1 MPSSLVFRVV
11 LSDQVDDAA
20 RVALRQLWA
29 EAFGDR
35 FDDHDADHAYGGVHV
50 LATADGEL
58 VGHASAVPRR
68 IRTGDDWWDVGY
80 VEAVATRPTAQRSGV
95 GAAVMRLLHE
105 EIDVRWPIAFLSTGR
120 ARDFYLRLGWEVW
133 QGPTAVLTDAGEVA
147 TDEEHGGILVRR
159 TGSSAGLD
167 LDLSLTCEDRP
178 GDAW

>member
-1 MPSSLVFRVV
+1 MSLRVV
-11 LSDQVDDAA
+11 TSDQLEET
-20 RVALRQLWA
+20 LRAGLRRLWE

-50 LATADGEL
+50 LATDGDEI

-68 IRTGDDWWDVGY
+68 IRIGSEWWDAAY
-80 VEAVATRPTAQRSGV
+80 VEAVATRPALQRAGV
-95 GAAVMRLLHE
+95 GTAVMRRLHE
-105 EIDVRWPIAFLSTGR
+105 EIDTRWPIAFLSTGR

-133 QGPTAVLTDAGEVA
+133 EGPSSVLTERGEVA

-159 TGSSAGLD
+159 APDGPDLGLPI
-167 LDLSLTCEDRP
+167 TCEDRP